1 MTPLTLTER
10 SLIAAM
16 KLPFIGRFVG
26 KGLERIG
33 FYANDEID
41 EDHGLGA
48 ISKMADE
55 QDVGLHPETGYL
67 TALIGSAYDAL
78 NSAQGVAHELE
89 RDRVLE
95 AGMVDTSSALFEI
108 AILLERLGKF
118 NASPN

>member
-10 SLIAAM
+10 SFIAAT
-16 KLPFIGRFVG
+16 KLPFIGRFID
-26 KGLERIG
+26 KKMERRG
-33 FYANDEID
+33 FYDNDEFEAAYGPD
-41 EDHGLGA
+41 A
-48 ISKMADE
+48 VRKMVDE

-95 AGMVDTSSALFEI
+95 ADMIDTSSALVEI